1 MKFGQYE
8 LLEQIAVGGMSEV
21 FKGRVVAAEGFEK
34 LVAIKRILPDLAE
47 DERFVKMLLTEA
59 RIHSAL
65 SHRNIVQIHDLGI
78 SEDGEYFI
86 VLEYVEGYDLRVIME
101 QIHGAREI
109 IPEALSLHIA
119 AEIAQGLNFAHEL
132 RGPDGQALGLIHRD
146 VTPSNVL
153 ISFAGE
159 VKLSDFGLAKRRH
172 DRSVVGSL
180 KGNLAYM
187 SPEQANQAQLDRRTD
202 IFSLGAILF
211 ELLTGKRLREIT
223 DEVAGWSQ
231 VASGVVPSARQV
243 RPDLPPAVEALL
255 DRALAADP
263 ATRFPDAATFGAAI
277 RNVLGDLSVAV
288 GASDLA
294 ALLGVITPPRR
305 ARTLMMERSKVIRLG
320 PEAEALKEA
329 FAAPATPAP
338 VLKVGKTVRLAD
350 PGPTP
355 PPNRSFTPA
364 RTPAARSMTPPL
376 TPAARAMTPARTPAR
391 SPTPAHTP
399 AARTPTPPR
408 TPSNRAS
415 GSRPAVPDPSA
426 TPPPETPLPPAR
438 TRGYTPFKASDPEL
452 TPRATP
458 QPQHPANR
466 GPSNAAHA
474 GGNRVQ
480 PGTTMRGPAP
490 TNPRRPA
497 PMAGAGQP
505 ASVRTRQTGPRDTV
519 APGTPAY
526 GVQRPPPQDFA
537 LAPTIPPPGSMS
549 RGVYANPNPNR
560 VHRETA
566 RVQYRPPRQWGGLFT
581 VVLLVLAAAAVVVHL
596 KVMPLDVAI
605 AWREPTGLS
614 IKTDPTGATVRVDG
628 VPLASTTP
636 ATVTVWRDTKD
647 HVIEASHPG
656 YQTSRA
662 TVRYDKSASLS
673 FVILLPRDPDTR
685 DPTGVPPPSPTPK

>member
-1 MKFGQYE
+1 
-8 LLEQIAVGGMSEV
+8 
-21 FKGRVVAAEGFEK
+21 
-34 LVAIKRILPDLAE
+34 
-47 DERFVKMLLTEA
+47 
-59 RIHSAL
+59 
-65 SHRNIVQIHDLGI
+65 
-78 SEDGEYFI
+78 
-86 VLEYVEGYDLRVIME
+86 
-101 QIHGAREI
+101 
-109 IPEALSLHIA
+109 
-119 AEIAQGLNFAHEL
+119 
-132 RGPDGQALGLIHRD
+132 
-146 VTPSNVL
+146 
-153 ISFAGE
+153 
-159 VKLSDFGLAKRRH
+159 
-172 DRSVVGSL
+172 
-180 KGNLAYM
+180 
-187 SPEQANQAQLDRRTD
+187 
-202 IFSLGAILF
+202 
-211 ELLTGKRLREIT
+211 
-223 DEVAGWSQ
+223 
-231 VASGVVPSARQV
+231 
-243 RPDLPPAVEALL
+243 
-255 DRALAADP
+255 
-263 ATRFPDAATFGAAI
+263 
-277 RNVLGDLSVAV
+277 
-288 GASDLA
+288 
-294 ALLGVITPPRR
+294 
-305 ARTLMMERSKVIRLG
+305 
-320 PEAEALKEA
+320 
-329 FAAPATPAP
+329 
-338 VLKVGKTVRLAD
+338 VRLAD

-497 PMAGAGQP
+497 PVAGAGQP
-505 ASVRTRQTGPRDTV
+505 ASVRTRQTGPRDAV

-685 DPTGVPPPSPTPK
+685 DPTGLPPPAQK